1 MQILRL
7 PEADFIERAMLACP
21 AFSEKTALEFH
32 KSLWRLLIDARTKDR
47 KAKMKSKIGSTRQRE
62 LQQAREHVRVH
73 IFESK
78 KTENGTNSGTT
89 GCIKENENHGDDGLR
104 NRYDRSNFF

>member
-62 LQQAREHVRVH
+62 LQQVREHVRVH

-78 KTENGTNSGTT
+78 KPENGTNSGA
-89 GCIKENENHGDDGLR
+89 IKENENHGDDGLK